1 MLEQN
6 KKSHLLKISFISMA
20 IIAFGLLLW
29 KFDAAILI
37 FIQNY
42 IRNDFLDLVFPFY
55 TELGEDGYI
64 WIAVGI
70 LLLIPKKTRKCGIMV
85 LAALLVMLV
94 VNNLILKKVIARTRP
109 CYTDEIK
116 HFFPGLIEIPK
127 ITSYSF
133 PSGHTTSAFSVAFT
147 IYKQHKKLGIIALI
161 MAAVM
166 AFTRLYVFV
175 HFPTDIYGGIIV
187 AVGIAY
193 FVYRM
198 EKIITPRLQKLIKK
212 KA

>member
-6 KKSHLLKISFISMA
+6 KTSNYLKMA
-20 IIAFGLLLW
+20 LIAFAVATFGLLVW
-29 KFDAAILI
+29 RFDTEILV
-37 FIQNY
+37 FIQNH
-42 IRNDFLDLVFPFY
+42 IRNDFLDVIFPVY
-55 TELGEDGYI
+55 TELGEDGII
-64 WIAVGI
+64 WIVVGV

-94 VNNLILKKVIARTRP
+94 ANNLILKKVIARTRP

-116 HFFPGLIEIPK
+116 HLFPGLIEIPK

-147 IYKQHKKLGIIALI
+147 IYSQHKKLGIIALI
-161 MAAVM
+161 MSACM

-187 AVGIAY
+187 ALGIAY

-198 EKIITPRLQKLIKK
+198 EKIVTPKIVNLLNKRK
-212 KA
+212 

>member
-6 KKSHLLKISFISMA
+6 KKSQILKLSFISLA
-20 IIAFGLLLW
+20 IAAPGLLVW
-29 KFDAAILI
+29 RFDADILI

-42 IRNDFLDLVFPFY
+42 IRNDFLDAVFPFY
-55 TELGEDGYI
+55 TTLGEDGII
-64 WIAVGI
+64 WIVIGLI
-70 LLLIPKKTRKCGIMV
+70 LLIPKKTRKCGIMV

-94 VNNLILKKVIARTRP
+94 VNNLTLKKLFARTRP
-109 CYTDEIK
+109 CYTEGIM
-116 HFFPGLIEIPK
+116 HLFPGLVEIPK
-127 ITSYSF
+127 VTSFSF

-147 IYKQHKKLGIIALI
+147 IYKQHKKLGIVAIV
-161 MAAVM
+161 MAAIM

-187 AVGIAY
+187 AAGIAY

-198 EKIITPRLQKLIKK
+198 EKIITPRIQKLIKK

>member
-1 MLEQN
+1 MLGQN
-6 KKSHLLKISFISMA
+6 KTSNYLKMA
-20 IIAFGLLLW
+20 LIAFGVAALGLLVW
-29 KFDAAILI
+29 RFDDEILI

-42 IRNDFLDLVFPFY
+42 IRNDFFDAVFPFY
-55 TELGEDGYI
+55 TSLGEDGII
-64 WIAVGI
+64 WIVVGV

-94 VNNLILKKVIARTRP
+94 VNNLTLKKLIARTRP
-109 CYTDEIK
+109 CYTDGIK
-116 HFFPGLIEIPK
+116 HLFPELVEIPK
-127 ITSYSF
+127 VTSYSF

-147 IYKQHKKLGIIALI
+147 IYKQHKKLGIVALI

-187 AVGIAY
+187 AAGIAY
-193 FVYRM
+193 FVYKM
-198 EKIITPRLQKLIKK
+198 EKIITPKILTLLKK

>member
-1 MLEQN
+1 MLDQN
-6 KKSHLLKISFISMA
+6 KKNTYFLITLISLFVVSI
-20 IIAFGLLLW
+20 GLVLW
-29 KFDAAILI
+29 KYDVEILI

-42 IRNDFLDLVFPFY
+42 IRNDFLDVVFPFY
-55 TELGEDGYI
+55 TTLGEDGII
-64 WIAVGI
+64 WIVLGV

-85 LAALLVMLV
+85 LAALLIMLV
-94 VNNLILKKVIARTRP
+94 VNNIILKKVIARTRP
-109 CYTDEIK
+109 CYTDAIK
-116 HFFPGLIEIPK
+116 HLFPGLVEIPK

-133 PSGHTTSAFSVAFT
+133 PSGHTTSAFAVAFT
-147 IYKQHKKLGIIALI
+147 ILSKHKKLGIVALV

-175 HFPTDIYGGIIV
+175 HVPTDIYGGIIV
-187 AVGIAY
+187 GAGIAY

-198 EKIITPRLQKLIKK
+198 EKIVTPKVQALLKK

>member
-1 MLEQN
+1 M
-6 KKSHLLKISFISMA
+6 SIISFA
-20 IIAFGLLLW
+20 IAAFGLLVW
-29 KFDAAILI
+29 RFDADILV

-42 IRNDFLDLVFPFY
+42 IRNDFLDVVFPFY
-55 TELGEDGYI
+55 TTLGEDGII
-64 WIAVGI
+64 WIVVGL

-109 CYTDEIK
+109 CYTDGIK
-116 HFFPGLIEIPK
+116 HLFPGLVEIPK

-147 IYKQHKKLGIIALI
+147 IFKQHKKLGIIAI
-161 MAAVM
+161 VMASIM

-198 EKIITPRLQKLIKK
+198 EKIITPKIQELLKK